1 MFKDYSQPK
10 IKGHLRIHEEETGK
24 VLLDV
29 HNDIH
34 PENFSIALANSLSNN
49 GGYITQLVFGNGGV
63 RVNASN

>member
-1 MFKDYSQPK
+1 MFKDYGQPK

-34 PENFSIALANSLSNN
+34 PENFSIALALLVLSIL
-49 GGYITQLVFGNGGV
+49 GTPEFA
-63 RVNASN
+63 ASMLAA